1 MEYDAVKKVLEK
13 GSWISRS
20 RSRSRSILF
29 YKCPSIRRCRP
40 PLWWLLYLPFA
51 HRSCT
56 NEFSGKNISRYFYV
70 TLLRIEAP
78 FAFTESNIGTN
89 TSRPL
94 LNLRHISVLF
104 QTLENGKFP
113 SFIACSIH
121 RNERAIPSHAYTL
134 KSIRIVQP
142 FGILYRI

>member
-1 MEYDAVKKVLEK
+1 M
-13 GSWISRS
+13 
-20 RSRSRSILF
+20 F
-29 YKCPSIRRCRP
+29 YKSPSIRRCRI
-40 PLWWLLYLPFA
+40 PLWWLLYLPFV

-78 FAFTESNIGTN
+78 FAFIESNIGTN
-89 TSRPL
+89 TSRP
-94 LNLRHISVLF
+94 RHISVLF

-121 RNERAIPSHAYTL
+121 RNERVIPSHAYTL
-134 KSIRIVQP
+134 KSIRT
-142 FGILYRI
+142 ILYNLLGYCIEYKMSH

>member
-1 MEYDAVKKVLEK
+1 MEYDAVKKSLKKYLEFQ
-13 GSWISRS
+13 GQGQGQGQFCFTN
-20 RSRSRSILF
+20 L
-29 YKCPSIRRCRP
+29 
-40 PLWWLLYLPFA
+40 
-51 HRSCT
+51 HRFGGV
-56 NEFSGKNISRYFYV
+56 ESRYGGFYIYLLHINPV
-70 TLLRIEAP
+70 QMNFPVKTYQDIFMSTVLRIEAP
-78 FAFTESNIGTN
+78 FAFIQSNIGTN

-121 RNERAIPSHAYTL
+121 RNERVIPSHAYTL